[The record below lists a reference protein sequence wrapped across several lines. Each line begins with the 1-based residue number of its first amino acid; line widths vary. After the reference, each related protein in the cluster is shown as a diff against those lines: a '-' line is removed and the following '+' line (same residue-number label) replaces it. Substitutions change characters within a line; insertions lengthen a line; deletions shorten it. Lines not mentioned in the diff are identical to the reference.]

1 MKKEQIMTTYRS
13 KIGIGLLLFVN
24 LTLLGIF
31 LIPLFSHDRESRIAL
46 LIILLIILPI
56 WVLINYMLFSIKYV
70 IDHQNLTIKSGV
82 FCTQVLDIQS
92 IKKIEKT
99 RSMLSSPAASLDRLE
114 ITYNKWDFVFISPKD
129 KAAFVAQLKQ
139 LNPEIIVKI

>member
-1 MKKEQIMTTYRS
+1 
-13 KIGIGLLLFVN
+13 
-24 LTLLGIF
+24 
-31 LIPLFSHDRESRIAL
+31 
-46 LIILLIILPI
+46 
-56 WVLINYMLFSIKYV
+56 
-70 IDHQNLTIKSGV
+70 
-82 FCTQVLDIQS
+82 VLDIQS

-114 ITYNKWDFVFISPKD
+114 ITYNKWDFVFIAPKD